1 MRSEAT
7 RGAVQVAPT
16 TQANEQR
23 TGHTGSK
30 GFAGGSHRGAI
41 YRHSP
46 RSPSPSPRA
55 GSPRPR
61 RPPSAHSAAG
71 HHDEHA
77 IHPDDLRAAMD
88 DAARQ
93 FSVDG
98 QKQQQSGA
106 SGRQAFVPP
115 PARPPD
121 LPKVRA
127 MPSKPVNAGAALRR
141 STGPDVARLAS
152 PTAQGGMPWTQLFS
166 TLASAFFNHQGN
178 STVQRL
184 GASLCAA
191 RHLPPDAGPV
201 TLAIVKE
208 AAIGWMDARRQ
219 SASPPARPNDHLM
232 FPVYAL
238 NNFRPRLEGAAETAP
253 ARAEMIARGIE
264 TTPKG
269 VSG

>member
-7 RGAVQVAPT
+7 RGAAPVAPT
-16 TQANEQR
+16 PQTHEQR
-23 TGHTGSK
+23 TGQTGSK

-46 RSPSPSPRA
+46 RSPAPNPRP

-98 QKQQQSGA
+98 QKQQPSGG
-106 SGRQAFVPP
+106 SGRQAFVTP

-141 STGPDVARLAS
+141 STGPDVARLAA
-152 PTAQGGMPWTQLFS
+152 PAAPGGMPWAQLFT
-166 TLASAFFNHQGN
+166 TLASAFFNPHGN

-184 GASLCAA
+184 GASLHAA
-191 RHLPPDAGPV
+191 RHLPQDAGPV
-201 TLAIVKE
+201 TLATIKE

-219 SASPPARPNDHLM
+219 SSAPPARPNDHLM
-232 FPVYAL
+232 FPIYAL
-238 NNFRPRLEGAAETAP
+238 NNFRPRLEAGAETAP

-264 TTPKG
+264 NTPKG
-269 VSG
+269 VA